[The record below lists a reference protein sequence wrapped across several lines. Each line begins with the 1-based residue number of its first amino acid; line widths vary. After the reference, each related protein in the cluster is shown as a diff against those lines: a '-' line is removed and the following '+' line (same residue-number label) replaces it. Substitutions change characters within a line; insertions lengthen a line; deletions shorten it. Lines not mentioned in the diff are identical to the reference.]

1 MLFWRNPPAF
11 TIHGWSTHFQIVSQ
25 NQPWPIVDDKQVLA
39 VKSAWIHLGQSNEL
53 YPKWK
58 FLHQETTFVAIF
70 ISHKHNGWP
79 YCHLTKTRR
88 RHENFPIGWRTSL
101 DRRWHPPA
109 APAVVVGATPPE
121 FAPNARRCPGRSG
134 RYWDKI
140 RNQRT
145 TVMLMVRNGTK
156 GMAWISRW
164 SWKFVGAEVC
174 WSGSSWN

>member
-39 VKSAWIHLGQSNEL
+39 VKSAWIHLGQSNEQ

-58 FLHQETTFVAIF
+58 FLHQETTFVTIF

-79 YCHLTKTRR
+79 YWTLLSSYEDPSSSWKLPLRR
-88 RHENFPIGWRTSL
+88 WRTSL

-121 FAPNARRCPGRSG
+121 SEPNARRCPGRSG

-145 TVMLMVRNGTK
+145 TVMAVMAMVQK
-156 GMAWISRW
+156 GWLEYQDE
-164 SWKFVGAEVC
+164 KP
-174 WSGSSWN
+174 GSL